1 MAPFSYGLIS
11 AVELCPRAVKPFGFC
26 KPRRAATVGRTDK
39 YLGGRVAGL
48 PFGVG
53 ASPLLV
59 EAKLL
64 EKIAFAVRLQEVG
77 KYQLAAD
84 GVI

>member
-1 MAPFSYGLIS
+1 M
-11 AVELCPRAVKPFGFC
+11 
-26 KPRRAATVGRTDK
+26 
-39 YLGGRVAGL
+39 
-48 PFGVG
+48 
-53 ASPLLV
+53 LV